1 MVQSGRRPPL
11 ELKGSTVIVTG
22 ASSGIG
28 RAAAAPVA
36 PAGSNVVLASRNS
49 EALEALAQELG
60 GLPGR
65 RLVVPT
71 DVSDRDAVLAMVER
85 TMEEFGSIEVLVNN
99 AGLGLNAT
107 VTEGSLENIRRVFE
121 VNFFGAVNCIQ
132 AAVPHMKQRRRG
144 AIAIVSSVV
153 GRLAPPYSGAYSA
166 TKGALNA
173 LTDSLRLELGP
184 YGIAVTAVYPGYTIT
199 RFGENLLRE
208 LEIARPSRLVRGVS
222 AEAVARTI
230 VRAVREGR
238 REAYVT
244 RGDAAAVIIKNLS
257 PRLVDW
263 GMRRLW
269 LSGRRPE

>member
-1 MVQSGRRPPL
+1 M

-28 RAAAAPVA
+28 RAAAIRFAR
-36 PAGSNVVLASRNS
+36 AGSNVVLASRNH
-49 EALEALAQELG
+49 EALEALARELE

-65 RLVVPT
+65 RLVVLT
-71 DVSDRDAVLAMVER
+71 DVSDGEAVTAMVER
-85 TMEEFGSIEVLVNN
+85 AVTELGSVEVLLNN

-107 VTEGSLENIRRVFE
+107 VAEGSVQNIRRVFE

-132 AAVPHMKQRRRG
+132 AAVPHMKGRRRG

-173 LTDSLRLELGP
+173 LTDSLRLELRP
-184 YGIAVTAVYPGYTIT
+184 HGITVTAVYPGYTIT
-199 RFGENLLRE
+199 SFQENLLRE

-222 AEAVARTI
+222 ADAAGRTI
-230 VRAVREGR
+230 VRAVREGK

-244 RGDAAAVIIKNLS
+244 RGDAAAVMIKNVS
-257 PRLVDW
+257 PRLIDW

>member
-1 MVQSGRRPPL
+1 V
-11 ELKGSTVIVTG
+11 ELKGSNVIVTG

-28 RAAAAPVA
+28 RAGAIRFAR
-36 PAGSNVVLASRNS
+36 AGSNVVLASRNLA
-49 EALEALAQELG
+49 ALEALARELE

-65 RLVVPT
+65 RLVAPT
-71 DVSDRDAVLAMVER
+71 DVSDRDAVFAMVER
-85 TMEEFGSIEVLVNN
+85 AVAELGSIEVLVNN

-107 VTEGSLENIRRVFE
+107 VAEGSVENIRRVFE

-132 AAVPHMKQRRRG
+132 AVVPHLKVRRRG

-153 GRLAPPYSGAYSA
+153 GRLAPPYSGAYAA

-173 LTDSLRLELGP
+173 LSDSLRLELGP

-199 RFGENLLRE
+199 RFGENQLRE
-208 LEIARPSRLVRGVS
+208 IETRPPSRLVRGAS
-222 AEAVARTI
+222 AEAVGRTI
-230 VRAVREGR
+230 VRAVREGK

-244 RGDAAAVIIKNLS
+244 RGDAAAVMIKNVA
-257 PRLVDW
+257 PRLIDW

>member
-1 MVQSGRRPPL
+1 M

-28 RAAAAPVA
+28 WAAAARFA
-36 PAGSNVVLASRNS
+36 RTGSNVVLASRNR
-49 EALEALAQELG
+49 EALEALAKELE

-65 RLVVPT
+65 RLVVAT
-71 DVSDRDAVLAMVER
+71 DVSDREAVTAMVER
-85 TMEEFGSIEVLVNN
+85 AVTELGSVEVLVNN

-107 VTEGSLENIRRVFE
+107 VAEGSVENIRRVFE

-132 AAVPHMKQRRRG
+132 AVVPHMKGRRRG

-153 GRLAPPYSGAYSA
+153 GRLAPPYSGAYAA

-173 LTDSLRLELGP
+173 LSDSLRLELAP
-184 YGIAVTAVYPGYTIT
+184 YGIKVTAVYPGYTRT
-199 RFGENLLRE
+199 GFQENLLRE

-222 AEAVARTI
+222 AEAVGRTI
-230 VRAVREGR
+230 VRAVREGK

-244 RGDAAAVIIKNLS
+244 RGDAAAVMVKNVS

>member
-1 MVQSGRRPPL
+1 V
-11 ELKGSTVIVTG
+11 ELKDATVIVTG

-28 RAAAAPVA
+28 RAAAVRFAR
-36 PAGSNVVLASRNS
+36 AGSNVVLASRNG
-49 EALEALAQELG
+49 EALEALAQELA

-65 RLVVPT
+65 RLVAPT
-71 DVSDRDAVLAMVER
+71 DVSDRDAMNMMVER
-85 TMEEFGSIEVLVNN
+85 AVAEFGSIEVLVSN
-99 AGLGLNAT
+99 AGVGLAAT
-107 VTEGSLENIRRVFE
+107 IAEGSIENIRRVFE
-121 VNFFGAVNCIQ
+121 VNFFGAVNCVQ
-132 AAVPHMKQRRRG
+132 AVVPHMKERHRG

-173 LTDSLRLELGP
+173 LADSLRLELGP
-184 YGIAVTAVYPGYTIT
+184 YGIAVTAVYPGYTRT
-199 RFGENLLRE
+199 GFQENLLRE

-222 AEAVARTI
+222 ADAAGRTI
-230 VRAVREGR
+230 VRAVREGK

-244 RGDAAAVIIKNLS
+244 RGDAAAVMVKNLS
-257 PRLVDW
+257 PRLIDW

>member
-1 MVQSGRRPPL
+1 M
-11 ELKGSTVIVTG
+11 ELTGSTVVVTG

-28 RAAAAPVA
+28 RAAAVRFAR
-36 PAGSNVVLASRNS
+36 AGCNVVLASRNR
-49 EALEALAQELG
+49 EALEALARELERF
-60 GLPGR
+60 PGR
-65 RLVVPT
+65 RLVAPT
-71 DVSDRDAVLAMVER
+71 DVSDRDAVTAMVDA
-85 TMEEFGSIEVLVNN
+85 TMNEFGSIEVLVSN

-107 VTEGSLENIRRVFE
+107 VAKGSVENIRHIFE

-132 AAVPHMKQRRRG
+132 TVVPHMKARRRG

-153 GRLAPPYSGAYSA
+153 GRLAPPYSGAYAA

-173 LTDSLRLELGP
+173 MADSLRLELGA
-184 YGIAVTAVYPGYTIT
+184 YRIAVTAVYPGYTIT
-199 RFGENLLRE
+199 RFGENQIRE
-208 LEIARPSRLVRGVS
+208 IETPPPSRLVRGVS
-222 AEAVARTI
+222 ADAVGRTI
-230 VRAVREGR
+230 VRAVREGK

-244 RGDAAAVIIKNLS
+244 RGDAAAVMIKNVA

>member
-1 MVQSGRRPPL
+1 M

-28 RAAAAPVA
+28 RAAAARFA
-36 PAGSNVVLASRNS
+36 RAGSNVVLASRNR
-49 EALEALAQELG
+49 EALQALAQELD

-71 DVSDRDAVLAMVER
+71 DVSDRDAVFAMVER
-85 TMEEFGSIEVLVNN
+85 TLEEFGSIEVLVNN

-107 VTEGSLENIRRVFE
+107 VVEGSLENIRRVFE
-121 VNFFGAVNCIQ
+121 VNFFGAVNCVQ
-132 AAVPHMKQRRRG
+132 AAAPHMKQRRRG

-153 GRLAPPYSGAYSA
+153 GRLAPPYSGAYAA

-173 LTDSLRLELGP
+173 LSDSLRLELGP
-184 YGIAVTAVYPGYTIT
+184 YGIAVTAVYPGYTRT
-199 RFGENLLRE
+199 GFQENLLRE

-222 AEAVARTI
+222 ADAAGRTI
-230 VRAVREGR
+230 VRAVREGK

-244 RGDAAAVIIKNLS
+244 RGDAAAVMIKNVS

>member
-1 MVQSGRRPPL
+1 M

-28 RAAAAPVA
+28 WAAAARFA
-36 PAGSNVVLASRNS
+36 RTGSNVVLASRNL

-65 RLVVPT
+65 RLVVAT
-71 DVSDRDAVLAMVER
+71 DVSDRDAVFAMVER
-85 TMEEFGSIEVLVNN
+85 TVEEFGSIEVLVNN

-107 VTEGSLENIRRVFE
+107 VVEGSLENIRRVFE
-121 VNFFGAVNCIQ
+121 VNFFGAVNCVQ

-153 GRLAPPYSGAYSA
+153 GRLAPPYSGAYAA

-184 YGIAVTAVYPGYTIT
+184 YGITVTAVYPGYTT
-199 RFGENLLRE
+199 TGFQKNLLRE
-208 LEIARPSRLVRGVS
+208 METPPHSRLVAGVGP
-222 AEAVARTI
+222 EAVARKI
-230 VRAVREGR
+230 VRLCG
-238 REAYVT
+238 
-244 RGDAAAVIIKNLS
+244 
-257 PRLVDW
+257 
-263 GMRRLW
+263 
-269 LSGRRPE
+269 

>member
-1 MVQSGRRPPL
+1 M
-11 ELKGSTVIVTG
+11 ELKDATVIVTG

-28 RAAAAPVA
+28 RAAAVRFAR
-36 PAGSNVVLASRNS
+36 AGSNVVLASRNG
-49 EALEALAQELG
+49 EALEALAQELA

-65 RLVVPT
+65 RLVAPT
-71 DVSDRDAVLAMVER
+71 DVSDRDAMNMMVER
-85 TMEEFGSIEVLVNN
+85 AVAEFGSIEVLVSN
-99 AGLGLNAT
+99 AGVGLAAT
-107 VTEGSLENIRRVFE
+107 IAEGSIENIRRVFE
-121 VNFFGAVNCIQ
+121 VNFFGAVNCVQ
-132 AAVPHMKQRRRG
+132 AVVPHMKERHRG

-173 LTDSLRLELGP
+173 LADSLRLELGP
-184 YGIAVTAVYPGYTIT
+184 YGIAVTAVYPGYTRT
-199 RFGENLLRE
+199 GFQENLLRE

-222 AEAVARTI
+222 AEAAGRTI

-244 RGDAAAVIIKNLS
+244 RGDAAAVMVKNLS

>member
-1 MVQSGRRPPL
+1 V

-28 RAAAAPVA
+28 RAAAIRFAR
-36 PAGSNVVLASRNS
+36 AGSNVVLASRNG
-49 EALEALAQELG
+49 EALEALARELA
-60 GLPGR
+60 GLPGQ

-85 TMEEFGSIEVLVNN
+85 AVAEFGSIGVLVNN

-107 VTEGSLENIRRVFE
+107 VAEGSLENIRRVFE

-132 AAVPHMKQRRRG
+132 ATVPHMMQRQRG

-153 GRLAPPYSGAYSA
+153 GRLAPPYSGAYAA

-173 LTDSLRLELGP
+173 LSDSLRLELGP
-184 YGIAVTAVYPGYTIT
+184 YGIKVTAVYPGYTIT

-208 LEIARPSRLVRGVS
+208 LEIARPSRLVRGAS
-222 AEAVARTI
+222 ADAVGRAI

-244 RGDAAAVIIKNLS
+244 RGDAAAVMIKNVS
-257 PRLVDW
+257 PRLIDW

>member
-1 MVQSGRRPPL
+1 V
-11 ELKGSTVIVTG
+11 ELKDSTVIVTG

-28 RAAAAPVA
+28 RAAAARFA
-36 PAGSNVVLASRNS
+36 RAGSNVVLSSRNH

-71 DVSDRDAVLAMVER
+71 DVSDRDAVFAMVER
-85 TMEEFGSIEVLVNN
+85 TVEEFGSIEVLVNN

-107 VTEGSLENIRRVFE
+107 VAEGSLQNIRRVFE

-173 LTDSLRLELGP
+173 LTDSLRLELEP
-184 YGIAVTAVYPGYTIT
+184 YGVTVTAVYPGYTRT
-199 RFGENLLRE
+199 GFQENLLRE
-208 LEIARPSRLVRGVS
+208 IEMPRPSRLVPGVGP
-222 AEAVARTI
+222 EAVARKI
-230 VRAVREGR
+230 VRAVREGK

-244 RGDAAAVIIKNLS
+244 RGDAAAVMIKNLS
-257 PRLVDW
+257 PRLIDW

-269 LSGRRPE
+269 LSGRRPEPVRKR

>member
-1 MVQSGRRPPL
+1 M

-28 RAAAAPVA
+28 RAAAARFA
-36 PAGSNVVLASRNS
+36 RAGSNVVLASRNR
-49 EALEALAQELG
+49 EALEALAQELA

-65 RLVVPT
+65 RLVVAT
-71 DVSDRDAVLAMVER
+71 GVSDRDAVFAMVER
-85 TMEEFGSIEVLVNN
+85 AVEEFGSIEVLVNN

-107 VTEGSLENIRRVFE
+107 VAEGSVENIRRVFE

-132 AAVPHMKQRRRG
+132 AAVPHMKARRRG

-153 GRLAPPYSGAYSA
+153 GRLAPPYSGAYAA

-173 LTDSLRLELGP
+173 LSDSLRLELGL
-184 YGIAVTAVYPGYTIT
+184 YGIKVTAVYPGYTIT
-199 RFGENLLRE
+199 RFGENQIR
-208 LEIARPSRLVRGVS
+208 EIATHPPSRLVRGIS
-222 AEAVARTI
+222 ADAVGRVI
-230 VRAVREGR
+230 VRAVREGK

-244 RGDAAAVIIKNLS
+244 RGDAAAVMIKNIS
-257 PRLVDW
+257 PQLVDW

>member
-1 MVQSGRRPPL
+1 M
-11 ELKGSTVIVTG
+11 ELKDATVIVTG

-28 RAAAAPVA
+28 RAAAVRFAR
-36 PAGSNVVLASRNS
+36 AGSNVVLASRNG
-49 EALEALAQELG
+49 EALEALAQELA

-65 RLVVPT
+65 RLVAPT
-71 DVSDRDAVLAMVER
+71 DVSDRDAMNMMVER
-85 TMEEFGSIEVLVNN
+85 AVAEFGSIEVLVSN
-99 AGLGLNAT
+99 AGVGLAAT
-107 VTEGSLENIRRVFE
+107 IAEGSIENIRRVFE
-121 VNFFGAVNCIQ
+121 VNFFGAVNCVQ
-132 AAVPHMKQRRRG
+132 AVVPHMKERHRG

-173 LTDSLRLELGP
+173 LADSLRLELGP
-184 YGIAVTAVYPGYTIT
+184 YGIAVTAVYPGYTRT
-199 RFGENLLRE
+199 GFQENLLRE

-222 AEAVARTI
+222 ADAAGRTI
-230 VRAVREGR
+230 VRAVREGK

-244 RGDAAAVIIKNLS
+244 RGDAAAVMVKNLS
-257 PRLVDW
+257 PRLIDW

>member
-1 MVQSGRRPPL
+1 M
-11 ELKGSTVIVTG
+11 KGSTVIVTG

-28 RAAAAPVA
+28 RAVAARFAR
-36 PAGSNVVLASRNS
+36 AGSNVVLASRNR
-49 EALEALAQELG
+49 ETLEALAQELG

-71 DVSDRDAVLAMVER
+71 DVSDRDAVFAMVER
-85 TMEEFGSIEVLVNN
+85 AVEEFGSIEVLVNN

-107 VTEGSLENIRRVFE
+107 VVEGSLENIRRVFE
-121 VNFFGAVNCIQ
+121 VNFFGAVNCVQ

-173 LTDSLRLELGP
+173 LTDSLRLELEP
-184 YGIAVTAVYPGYTIT
+184 YGVTVTAVYPGYTIT
-199 RFGENLLRE
+199 GFQENLLRE
-208 LEIARPSRLVRGVS
+208 VELPRPSRLVPGVGP
-222 AEAVARTI
+222 EAVARKI
-230 VRAVREGR
+230 VRAVREGK

-244 RGDAAAVIIKNLS
+244 RGDAAAVMIKNLS

-269 LSGRRPE
+269 LSGRRPEPVRKR

>member
-1 MVQSGRRPPL
+1 M
-11 ELKGSTVIVTG
+11 ELKDATVIVTG

-28 RAAAAPVA
+28 RAAAVRFAR
-36 PAGSNVVLASRNS
+36 AGSNVVLASRNG
-49 EALEALAQELG
+49 EALEALAQELA

-65 RLVVPT
+65 RLVAPT
-71 DVSDRDAVLAMVER
+71 DVSDRDAMNMMVER
-85 TMEEFGSIEVLVNN
+85 AVAEFGSIEVLVSN
-99 AGLGLNAT
+99 AGVGLAAT
-107 VTEGSLENIRRVFE
+107 IAEGSIENIRRVFE
-121 VNFFGAVNCIQ
+121 VNFFGAVNCVQ
-132 AAVPHMKQRRRG
+132 AVVPHMKERHRG

-153 GRLAPPYSGAYSA
+153 GRLAPPYSGAYAA

-173 LTDSLRLELGP
+173 LSDSLRLELGP
-184 YGIAVTAVYPGYTIT
+184 YGIAVTAVYPGYTRT
-199 RFGENLLRE
+199 GFQENLLRE

-222 AEAVARTI
+222 ADAAGRTI
-230 VRAVREGR
+230 VRAVREGK

-244 RGDAAAVIIKNLS
+244 RGDAAAVMVKNLS

>member
-1 MVQSGRRPPL
+1 MD
-11 ELKGSTVIVTG
+11 LKDSTVIVTG

-28 RAAAAPVA
+28 RAAAIRFAR
-36 PAGSNVVLASRNS
+36 AGSNVVLASRNH
-49 EALEALAQELG
+49 EALEALARELE

-71 DVSDRDAVLAMVER
+71 DVSDGEAVTAMVER
-85 TMEEFGSIEVLVNN
+85 AVTELGSVEVLVNN

-107 VTEGSLENIRRVFE
+107 VAEGSLENIRRVFE

-173 LTDSLRLELGP
+173 LTDSLRLELRP
-184 YGIAVTAVYPGYTIT
+184 HGITVTAVYPGYTIT
-199 RFGENLLRE
+199 RFGENQLRE
-208 LEIARPSRLVRGVS
+208 IETHPPSRLVRGVS
-222 AEAVARTI
+222 AEAVGRTI
-230 VRAVREGR
+230 VRAVREGK

-244 RGDAAAVIIKNLS
+244 RGDAAAVMIKNVS